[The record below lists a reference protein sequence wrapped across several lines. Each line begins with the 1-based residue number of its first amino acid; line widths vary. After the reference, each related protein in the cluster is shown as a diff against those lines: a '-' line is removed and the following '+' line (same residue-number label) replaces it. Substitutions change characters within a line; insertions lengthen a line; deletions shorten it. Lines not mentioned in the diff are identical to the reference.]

1 MPQFDITTFASQIF
15 WLIIS
20 FSVVF
25 LFVWRIGLPR
35 IANTLE
41 NRQKKIGDDLA
52 KANELA
58 EQTDEVMEAYEK
70 KLADTRASA
79 LEELHAATVKATEK
93 SDEQNALLAEKLAEN
108 AAAARNR
115 ISAESAA
122 AINNIVDIS
131 EEITQQA
138 VERLIGKTPDNN
150 SVKSAVTKAVQD
162 QTS

>member
-58 EQTDEVMEAYEK
+58 EQTDEVMAAYEK
-70 KLADTRASA
+70 KLTDTRASA

>member
-20 FSVVF
+20 FAIVF
-25 LFVWRIGLPR
+25 LFIWRIGLPR

-41 NRQKKIGDDLA
+41 NRQKKIGDDID

-58 EQTDEVMEAYEK
+58 VQTDKVMASYEK
-70 KLADTRASA
+70 KLADARASA
-79 LEELHAATVKATEK
+79 LEELHVATVQAVEN
-93 SDEQNALLAEKLAEN
+93 SDKQNVLLAEKLAEN
-108 AAAARNR
+108 ASVARDR
-115 ISAESAA
+115 ISAEAA
-122 AINNIVDIS
+122 GAINNIVEIS
-131 EEITQQA
+131 EEITLQA
-138 VERLIGKTPDNN
+138 VERLIGKIPDNN

>member
-58 EQTDEVMEAYEK
+58 EQTDEVMAAYEK

-79 LEELHAATVKATEK
+79 LEELHTATVKATEK

>member
-25 LFVWRIGLPR
+25 LFLWRIGLPR

-58 EQTDEVMEAYEK
+58 EQTDEVMAAYEK

-79 LEELHAATVKATEK
+79 LEELHTATVKATEK

-108 AAAARNR
+108 AVAARKR

>member
-20 FSVVF
+20 FSLVF

-58 EQTDEVMEAYEK
+58 EQTDEVMAAYEE
-70 KLADTRASA
+70 KLADARASA
-79 LEELHAATVKATEK
+79 HEELHSATVKAVEK
-93 SDEQNALLAEKLAEN
+93 SDEQNSLLAEKLAAN
-108 AAAARNR
+108 AAAARDR
-115 ISAESAA
+115 IADESAA
-122 AINNIVDIS
+122 AINNIVGVS

-138 VERLIGKTPDNN
+138 VERLIGKTPDAN
-150 SVKSAVTKAVQD
+150 SVKSAVNKAVQD